1 VTDQL
6 TIARL
11 SLAGVRNIARLEIE
25 PARRF
30 NVISGDNGHGK
41 TSLLEA
47 LYLVATSK
55 SFRTERLNE
64 VRQDGAEFA
73 RVDAEILDA
82 GQPRQQRAVLSPQ
95 GRTLRVD
102 GNPPPGLSSYVRLTP
117 VVVFHPGDLELSM
130 GAAAVRRDLLDRIG
144 LFQDP
149 QLSDDRRRYKR
160 ALSERQSAL
169 DARGPDARELDAFES
184 LAAQHGARLT
194 QARARAAT
202 HLAEEVKLAFS
213 RLVAGRLEL
222 LVRYRPGGT
231 PDIAEH
237 QQELRARRIS
247 DRRRR
252 AATYGPHKD
261 ELELV
266 LDGRAA
272 RKHASQGQ
280 HRILTLSLKLAELS
294 TIRHARGAHP
304 LLLLDDVS
312 SELDPTR
319 IGLVYDFLRESE
331 SQVFVTTTR
340 PDLFVTPGLTRDER
354 HDYRLEAGALSR

>member
-1 VTDQL
+1 VTDNIVIQ
-6 TIARL
+6 RL
-11 SLAGVRNIARLEIE
+11 LLAGLRNISRLEIQ

-30 NVISGDNGHGK
+30 NVVAGDNGQGK

-47 LYLVATSK
+47 IYLVATSK

-64 VRQDGAEFA
+64 IRQEGSELT
-73 RVDAEILDA
+73 RVEAEIIDA
-82 GQPRQQRAVLSPQ
+82 GRLRVQRANLSAQ
-95 GRTLRVD
+95 GRTLRLD
-102 GNPPPGLSSYVRLTP
+102 GVAPTGLSSYVRLTP

-130 GAAAVRRDLLDRIG
+130 GAASGRRDLLDRIG

-149 QLSDDRRRYKR
+149 QLADDRRRYRR

-169 DARGPDARELDAFES
+169 DVRGPDARELEAFET
-184 LAAQHGARLT
+184 LVAAHGARLT
-194 QARARAAT
+194 QARAVAAER
-202 HLAEEVKLAFS
+202 LAHEVGLAFG
-213 RLVAGRLEL
+213 RLVAGSLKLE
-222 LVRYRPGGT
+222 VRYRPGGT
-231 PDIAEH
+231 PDADELAR
-237 QQELRARRIS
+237 ELRTRRVM

-252 AATYGPHKD
+252 AATFGPHKD

-266 LDGRAA
+266 LEGRAA

-294 TIRHARGAHP
+294 TIRQARAAHP

-354 HDYRLEAGALSR
+354 HDYRLRAGALG

>member
-1 VTDQL
+1 LIESLVIGKL
-6 TIARL
+6 A
-11 SLAGVRNIARLEIE
+11 LAGLRNITRLELE

-47 LYLVATSK
+47 IYLVATSR
-55 SFRTERLNE
+55 SFRTERLSE
-64 VRQDGAEFA
+64 LRQDGAEFA
-73 RVDAEILDA
+73 RVEAEILEG
-82 GQPRQQRAVLSPQ
+82 GQPRQQRANLSAA

-102 GNPPPGLSSYVRLTP
+102 GVAPSALSSYVRLTP

-130 GAAAVRRDLLDRIG
+130 GAASGRRDLLDRIG

-149 QLSDDRRRYKR
+149 ALSDDRRRYKR

-169 DARGPDARELDAFES
+169 DARGPEARELEAFES
-184 LAAQHGARLT
+184 LAALHGARLT
-194 QARARAAT
+194 QARAQAAER
-202 HLAEEVKLAFS
+202 LAEQLGIAFG
-213 RLVAGRLEL
+213 RLVAGRLSL
-222 LVRYRPGGT
+222 TVRYRPGGT
-231 PDIAEH
+231 PVVAELE
-237 QQELRARRIS
+237 QELRTRRAM

-252 AATYGPHKD
+252 AATFGPHKD
-261 ELELV
+261 ELELI

-280 HRILTLSLKLAELS
+280 HRILTLALKLAELS
-294 TIRHARGAHP
+294 TIRAARAAHP

-354 HDYRLEAGALSR
+354 HDYRLEAGALCS